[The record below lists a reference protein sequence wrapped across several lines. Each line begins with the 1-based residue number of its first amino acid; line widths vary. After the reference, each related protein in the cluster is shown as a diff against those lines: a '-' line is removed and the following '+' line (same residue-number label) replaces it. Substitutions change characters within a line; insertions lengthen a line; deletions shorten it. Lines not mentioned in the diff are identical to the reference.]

1 MERRLAAI
9 LVAGHDRA
17 RPMTRHMRRCWLAG
31 LFCLALWPGPAPAQD
46 EAWQSHMQSAVSAHR
61 SGNYARAEDQLQAAL
76 RLAQAFGPDDPR
88 LAETLKGLGLVY
100 FEQNRFEAAAP
111 PLERALEI
119 DGRALGAAHPR
130 FGASLNALALVET
143 RLGAYARAEPRYRQA
158 LAIFRQALGPDHL
171 NVAQVLESLGGLY
184 LAQARYGEA
193 EAHYRESLAAFEKAL
208 GPKHSDVARLLES
221 TAGALRLQDRGAEAE
236 ELEARARGIR
246 AGRSGKATPE

>member
-9 LVAGHDRA
+9 LVAGHGRA
-17 RPMTRHMRRCWLAG
+17 GPMTRHVRRCWPAAL
-31 LFCLALWPGPAPAQD
+31 LCLALWPGPAPAQD

-61 SGNYARAEDQLQAAL
+61 RGDYLRAEDRLQAAL
-76 RLAQAFGPDDPR
+76 RLAEAFGPDDPR

-119 DGRALGAAHPR
+119 DGRAFGAAQRR

-171 NVAQVLESLGGLY
+171 NVAQVLESLGGLF
-184 LAQARYGEA
+184 LALARYGEA
-193 EAHYRESLAAFEKAL
+193 EAHYRESLAVFERAL
-208 GPKHSDVARLLES
+208 GGRHPDVARLLEA
-221 TAGALRLQDRGAEAE
+221 TAGVLRLQDRGAEAV
-236 ELEARARGIR
+236 ELEARARAI
-246 AGRSGKATPE
+246 RSGREAEDTAQ